1 MSYERMRLLYAE
13 LGEEDQGPM
22 IQEYLRGEKTSA
34 RAIILDILA
43 TGDVKGCM
51 LAAGLTYD
59 DVSAVRTRLLAT
71 GA

>member
-1 MSYERMRLLYAE
+1 MRLLYAE

-43 TGDVKGCM
+43 AADVKSS
-51 LAAGLTYD
+51 LLTAGLTHD
-59 DVSAVRTRLLAT
+59 DVSAIRARLLGI

>member
-1 MSYERMRLLYAE
+1 
-13 LGEEDQGPM
+13 M

-43 TGDVKGCM
+43 AVDVKSS
-51 LAAGLTYD
+51 LLTAGLTHD
-59 DVSAVRTRLLAT
+59 DVSAIRARLLGI